1 MGRIKGIKVV
11 LYEKTQTG
19 TDPFNKPIYSETP
32 VSVDN
37 VLVGEPTTN
46 EITDSISLHG
56 RKAQYTLAIPKG
68 DTHNWE
74 NAKIEFFGQTWQSFG
89 IPVQG
94 IEENIP
100 LSWNKK
106 VWVSRYE

>member
-1 MGRIKGIKVV
+1 MGRIKGITVV

-46 EITDSISLHG
+46 EITDSINLHG

-68 DTHNWE
+68 DKHNWE

-106 VWVSRYE
+106 VWVARYE

>member
-1 MGRIKGIKVV
+1 MGKIKGITVV
-11 LYEKTQTG
+11 LYEKARTG

-46 EITDSISLHG
+46 EITDSISLYG

-74 NAKIEFFGQTWQSFG
+74 NAKIKFFGQTWQSFG

-106 VWVSRYE
+106 VWLARYE

>member
-1 MGRIKGIKVV
+1 MGKIKGITVV
-11 LYEKTQTG
+11 LYEKARTG

-32 VSVDN
+32 VSVNN

-56 RKAQYTLAIPKG
+56 CKAQYTLAIPKG

-106 VWVSRYE
+106 VWVARYE

>member
-1 MGRIKGIKVV
+1 MGRIKGITVV

-56 RKAQYTLAIPKG
+56 RKAKYTLAIPKG

>member
-1 MGRIKGIKVV
+1 MGKIKGITVV
-11 LYEKTQTG
+11 LYEKARTG

-46 EITDSISLHG
+46 EITDSISLYG

-74 NAKIEFFGQTWQSFG
+74 NAKIKFFGQTWQSFG

-106 VWVSRYE
+106 VWVARYE